1 MRPRPTDPLLSFFAF
16 PTRAAPTDRPAARSA
31 AKEIL
36 GSGRS
41 DRPTRP
47 AVARAPARLGPT
59 RPTDRLAPRLSGRN
73 PAKVRRLHENFHVQC
88 EQPVCGSLKLWLGGR
103 PALIMH
109 GQRRNLD
116 VAVSFVICGLA
127 PWRSLSP
134 LFSPQCTRSR
144 CAPCL
149 GCHWWKLCNR

>member
-1 MRPRPTDPLLSFFAF
+1 MRPRPTDPLVSFFAF

-59 RPTDRLAPRLSGRN
+59 RPTDRLAPRLYRKTAGS
-73 PAKVRRLHENFHVQC
+73 ENCYGVPWGDGDD
-88 EQPVCGSLKLWLGGR
+88 EEEEEEEEAADLGE
-103 PALIMH
+103 
-109 GQRRNLD
+109 D
-116 VAVSFVICGLA
+116 
-127 PWRSLSP
+127 
-134 LFSPQCTRSR
+134 
-144 CAPCL
+144 
-149 GCHWWKLCNR
+149 